1 MATYTRQVQKIV
13 AAYRAAGQPWPAT
26 KEQIASWAVREHKWL
41 PQTSTLIRQCADEI
55 ADAMRLESF
64 VDPQGRNVR
73 AKYPATVERNGAR
86 LTLWDDGR
94 TAGREFMA
102 IHFAQRRQGI
112 SGDCKKMK
120 SDMDSYN
127 DNRNPGTPIQ
137 TSFDFTR
144 DVNEGE
150 AAAAA

>member
-1 MATYTRQVQKIV
+1 MASRQVQKIV
-13 AAYRAAGQPWPAT
+13 AAYRVSGQSWPAT
-26 KEQIASWAVREHKWL
+26 KEQIALWAVRERKWL

-73 AKYPATVERNGAR
+73 AKYSATMERNGTR

-94 TAGREFMA
+94 TASREFMA
-102 IHFAQRRQGI
+102 IHFAQRRQAI
-112 SGDCKKMK
+112 AGDCRKMK

-127 DNRNPGTPIQ
+127 DNRNPGPPIQ

-144 DVNEGE
+144 DMQEGE
-150 AAAAA
+150 IDAAA